1 MRFKVLTAGAMAMM
15 SAAAKYKQVKK
26 VQAPDFRE
34 SEEQLAEFAK
44 ERASHGITEPEPSP
58 HYWVVAE
65 SPDHQRAIIFE
76 TQDGKVLNLRI
87 GLKPQVMSSED
98 YM

>member
-34 SEEQLAEFAK
+34 SE
-44 ERASHGITEPEPSP
+44 G
-58 HYWVVAE
+58 
-65 SPDHQRAIIFE
+65 
-76 TQDGKVLNLRI
+76 RI
-87 GLKPQVMSSED
+87 CEAARQAWHH
-98 YM
+98 